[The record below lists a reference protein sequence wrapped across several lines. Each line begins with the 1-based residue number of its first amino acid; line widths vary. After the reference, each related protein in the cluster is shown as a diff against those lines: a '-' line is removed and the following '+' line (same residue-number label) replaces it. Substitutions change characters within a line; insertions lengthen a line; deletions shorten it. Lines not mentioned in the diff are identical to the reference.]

1 MKTLIQAYLDVSM
14 KIPIEDVKVLQRLD
28 RAESLLKSYG
38 YSVNEVGVDT
48 AGNTLYH
55 IFKASTTLLED
66 TSVQYEV
73 TVQHCT
79 CPDYPS
85 ARGNLCKHRLAIMLK
100 EEMNL

>member
-1 MKTLIQAYLDVSM
+1 MKTLMQAYLDVSL

-28 RAESLLKSYG
+28 RAEGLLKSYG
-38 YSVNEVGVDT
+38 YSVTEAGIDS
-48 AGNTLYH
+48 AGNKLYH

-73 TVQHCT
+73 SSASCT

-85 ARGNLCKHRLAIMLK
+85 ARGNLCKHRLAIMIK